1 MNRERSW
8 TARNDR
14 NRTGSPGPSG
24 PSVSLYLYSCAKP
37 FRLPAWNRR
46 RLDLISQVRSK
57 KVLCIC
63 TNKLVDALWKSVR
76 PLFQGALKGK
86 TEQRRK
92 KKNMSATD
100 TKKATAATSQ
110 TIAELFHEAI
120 DSWEGSPGSFRPDR
134 EIITNYLSNKNRL
147 GDTAMLNEIHLA
159 NSRQNAVGH
168 LQRRFRRCLCK
179 IPL

>member
-1 MNRERSW
+1 MNLLTEHRTDFRNASTVVLLLHKLFPGSCPRNEPRAFAW

-24 PSVSLYLYSCAKP
+24 PSVSLYLYSCAKT
-37 FRLPAWNRR
+37 FRLPAWNTR

-76 PLFQGALKGK
+76 RLFQGRQSK
-86 TEQRRK
+86 EER
-92 KKNMSATD
+92 KKNMSVTN

-110 TIAELFHEAI
+110 TIAEVFHEAI
-120 DSWEGSPGSFRPDR
+120 DSWKDLQDR
-134 EIITNYLSNKNRL
+134 F
-147 GDTAMLNEIHLA
+147 GP
-159 NSRQNAVGH
+159 AV
-168 LQRRFRRCLCK
+168 K
-179 IPL
+179 